1 MVVTPFYYI
10 QSKYKFKGVFHG
22 EKKPDQIHF
31 KKEARSK
38 KCRGRIDY
46 GQEGARQKKGT
57 QQAETRC
64 C

>member
-1 MVVTPFYYI
+1 MGKKSLIKST
-10 QSKYKFKGVFHG
+10 SK
-22 EKKPDQIHF
+22 KKRAP
-31 KKEARSK
+31 K